1 MKIKLAS
8 IAALMLAAG
17 VASSAMAATTT
28 TVTFKAQL
36 QKGTCDIATSSGSI
50 VDFGVFTTES
60 VTQGPT
66 TAIANKDFNLVLT
79 NCAGAETTSG
89 ALSLYADGQ
98 ASIFNPNLFANTDA
112 KTLAVGIKTNS
123 ASGTA
128 TEIKPNQLISVS
140 QKLVMSED
148 DQGAVTDVDGNAVN
162 VLPMQADL
170 FALNGANDTDI
181 LNVPV
186 IFSVAYN

>member
-17 VASSAMAATTT
+17 VASSAMAATT

-66 TAIANKDFNLVLT
+66 TSIANKDFNLVLT

-112 KTLAVGIKTNS
+112 KTLAVGIKTNP

-128 TEIKPNQLISVS
+128 TEIKPNQLISVNQS
-140 QKLVMSED
+140 LAMSTD
-148 DQGAVTDVDGNAVN
+148 DEGAATDVDGNAVN
-162 VLPMQADL
+162 LLPMQADL

>member
-79 NCAGAETTSG
+79 NCAGAETQSG

-112 KTLAVGIKTNS
+112 KTLAVGIKTNP
-123 ASGTA
+123 ATGTA
-128 TEIKPNQLISVS
+128 VEIKPNQLINVNQS
-140 QKLVMSED
+140 LVMSTD
-148 DQGAVTDVDGNAVN
+148 DEGAVTDVDGNAVN
-162 VLPMQADL
+162 LLPMQADL
-170 FALNGANDTDI
+170 FALNGSNDTDI
-181 LNVPV
+181 LSVPV

>member
-1 MKIKLAS
+1 
-8 IAALMLAAG
+8 
-17 VASSAMAATTT
+17 
-28 TVTFKAQL
+28 
-36 QKGTCDIATSSGSI
+36 ATSSGSI